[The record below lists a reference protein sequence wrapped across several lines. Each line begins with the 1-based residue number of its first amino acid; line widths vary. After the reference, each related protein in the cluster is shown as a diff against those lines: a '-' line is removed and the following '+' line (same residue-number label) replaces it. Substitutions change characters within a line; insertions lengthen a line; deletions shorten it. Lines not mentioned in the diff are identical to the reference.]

1 MFSTQNYSLNYFR
14 GLEDAD
20 DLDQSHDLECA
31 EYSHF
36 GADRLRPTIGHTLL
50 SRNHGSLSGKYHTT
64 EIPYFIK
71 IDTGVRALLA

>member
-1 MFSTQNYSLNYFR
+1 MFSTQNYSLDYFR

-64 EIPYFIK
+64 GWCFIK